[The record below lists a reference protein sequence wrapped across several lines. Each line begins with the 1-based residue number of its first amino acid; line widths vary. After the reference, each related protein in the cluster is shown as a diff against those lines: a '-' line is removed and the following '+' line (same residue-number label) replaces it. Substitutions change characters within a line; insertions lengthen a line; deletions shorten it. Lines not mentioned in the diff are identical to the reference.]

1 MYQKASI
8 RKTISDI
15 YNFNRISFFIFRNS
29 YIDCINFHTMVW
41 VDASGRSNATNVEI
55 ILDDGTNNVIFDF
68 DDLIS
73 GTRIMGH
80 ARIESWIETLKDATR
95 NRRKIGISYD
105 DSITDPYSI
114 NIDDSTTLAF
124 SAQKIYDIHNHS

>member
-1 MYQKASI
+1 
-8 RKTISDI
+8 
-15 YNFNRISFFIFRNS
+15 
-29 YIDCINFHTMVW
+29 MVW
-41 VDASGRSNATNVEI
+41 VDASGRANATNVEI

-68 DDLIS
+68 DDSIS